1 MMIKPTV
8 LAWLL
13 PLLVLIV
20 CDSAYA
26 AEPASSAGMACP
38 AVKETYLYKPI
49 DSIKT
54 MPGSESLATGIIW
67 MDQGRYAAAYTALED
82 AVNQGL
88 PDSVERAHAYIQM
101 GLIMCRLDSAETCQR
116 NLEKAFMTNGP
127 FELPASSYQLPN
139 VQRAYTLARQYF
151 ETRCWTLAPRI
162 DTRANALEMQK
173 PGLGS
178 GEAILLLN
186 VQPWAILAVDGAAVL
201 TPPTKKIM
209 VKPGRRMI
217 SIKHPEYGTA
227 WVEGNFREGE
237 VWVIKQIY
245 YSANK

>member
-1 MMIKPTV
+1 MIKSAA

-13 PLLVLIV
+13 PLLALII
-20 CDSAYA
+20 CGSACA
-26 AEPASSAGMACP
+26 AEPVSSNEMACP
-38 AVKETYLYKPI
+38 AVKETYLYRPI
-49 DSIKT
+49 DSVKT

-67 MDQGRYAAAYTALED
+67 MNQGRYAAAYTALED

-139 VQRAYTLARQYF
+139 VQRAYALARQYF
-151 ETRCWTLAPRI
+151 ETRCWSLAPRI
-162 DTRANALEMQK
+162 ETRVDSTN
-173 PGLGS
+173 PGFGS
-178 GEAILLLN
+178 GEAVLLLN
-186 VQPWAILAVDGAAVL
+186 VQPWAIVAVDGAAVL

-209 VKPGRRMI
+209 VKSGKRII
-217 SIKHPEYGTA
+217 SIKHPEYGA
-227 WVEGNFREGE
+227 SLLEGNFRDGE